1 MAIAG
6 KRGRKDAG
14 TGEALVMVGRAGSS
28 GAVVGKQREAEYGE
42 EDKSWVA
49 TFRCVGRALSVAE
62 ALFEQLK
69 GCGGIFQ

>member
-1 MAIAG
+1 MEG
-6 KRGRKDAG
+6 H
-14 TGEALVMVGRAGSS
+14 AGSS

-69 GCGGIFQ
+69 GYEGIFQ